1 MPTKLNHAGNQ
12 QNYVPAGH
20 GDASGEYGDNDTGSN
35 IHIQFKK
42 FEKPKD
48 KHVYIKKGGKW
59 YLIPNTDE
67 NIERLKNQNI
77 KYYTKQE
84 MEEEENN
91 KTNKILENSQTQEDK
106 NIEKVFGN
114 DCTVCFGKGYE
125 QATLNQ
131 IENDTKIL
139 VNEWEDL
146 KTHVKMMGDKNN
158 LEKFVKAKLQSKP
171 ITEEEIEEE
180 VNRIKS
186 FYFMSSKT
194 DIRDAAIKN
203 INSKRSF
210 KLANVR
216 NAYAYWQGGK
226 TRAMVY
232 LPIMKKTTQEQK
244 EQEYAENFKSSNK
257 SNGTFFHEMG
267 HAIHDMV
274 TSMNKDLTEKASEMP
289 DNRYENFVS
298 IIKPLR
304 QARIEFENKIIELK
318 GKNYNKDENRYNISR
333 YGATNSNEFIAEC
346 FSAHY
351 TGMNNQLA
359 DETVEEV
366 RKYYNKLKEI
376 RKYAM
381 ERKIQ

>member
-42 FEKPKD
+42 FEKPKE

-59 YLIPNTDE
+59 YLTPNTDE

-84 MEEEENN
+84 MEDEKNK
-91 KTNKILENSQTQEDK
+91 KTNKTLETSQTQEDK
-106 NIEKVFGN
+106 KIEKVFGN
-114 DCTVCFGKGYE
+114 DCTVCFGKGYD
-125 QATLNQ
+125 QATLSQ
-131 IENDTKIL
+131 IENDAKTL

-146 KTHVKMMGDKNN
+146 KTHVKMMGDKNS
-158 LEKFVKAKLQSKP
+158 LEKLVKAKLQSKP
-171 ITEEEIEEE
+171 ITEEEIEKEI
-180 VNRIKS
+180 NRIKG
-186 FYFMSSKT
+186 FFFMSSRT
-194 DIRDAAIKN
+194 NLRDVAINN
-203 INSKRSF
+203 INSQRNF

-216 NAYAYWQGGK
+216 NAYAYWQYG

-244 EQEYAENFKSSNK
+244 EKEYVENFKSSNK

-274 TSMNKDLTEKASEMP
+274 TSMNKDLTKKVSEAT
-289 DNRYENFVS
+289 DNYENFS
-298 IIKPLR
+298 NITAPLKR
-304 QARIEFENKIIELK
+304 ASMEFESKIIELAK
-318 GKNYNKDENRYNISR
+318 KNYNKDEKRYNISS
-333 YGATNSNEFIAEC
+333 YGATNTKEFIAEC

-366 RKYYNKLKEI
+366 RKYYDKLKEI